1 MTNQPTRSRFLA
13 WILMALFTF
22 AGVQVPA
29 SAAIVTTDQISAD
42 SHLEDRRSEIQQ
54 MLMRDDVKQQLVDLG
69 VDVNQVQDRV
79 DSMTASELAQL
90 DGKMDDLPAGGILG
104 AVLAVILILVLLDL
118 LGATDVFPNI

>member
-1 MTNQPTRSRFLA
+1 MTAHPTRSRFLA

-22 AGVQVPA
+22 AGVQAPA
-29 SAAIVTTDQISAD
+29 YAAIVSTDQIAAEST
-42 SHLEDRRSEIQQ
+42 LEDRRSEIKE
-54 MLMRDDVKQQLVDLG
+54 MLMRDDVKQQLVDMG
-69 VDVNQVQDRV
+69 VDVEHVQDRV
-79 DSMTASELAQL
+79 DSLTASELAQL

>member
-1 MTNQPTRSRFLA
+1 MTYHPTRSRFIA

-29 SAAIVTTDQISAD
+29 SAAIVTTDQIAAD
-42 SHLEDRRSEIQQ
+42 SHLEDRRSEIKE

-104 AVLAVILILVLLDL
+104 AILAVILILVLLDL